1 MNKQIAIELKTF
13 AEDVANRFSRKDRE
27 GNYNNETF
35 CIQEII
41 PTSDHSAVC
50 VFEKNTGKRAVA
62 LFYYIPRGFSSGWK
76 YFFPTDSHINGFRAF
91 ELYKF
96 EVERYNYEHNFNN

>member
-1 MNKQIAIELKTF
+1 MNKQIAIELDSF
-13 AEDVANRFSRKDRE
+13 VSEIASRFSRTDRE
-27 GNYNNETF
+27 GNVNNETF
-35 CIQEII
+35 TVQEVI
-41 PTSDHSAVC
+41 PTSNHSAVC

-62 LFYYIPRGFSSGWK
+62 FLYYIPRGMSSGWK

-96 EVERYNYEHNFNN
+96 ETERHNYKKNFL

>member
-1 MNKQIAIELKTF
+1 MNKQIALELDSFSKEI
-13 AEDVANRFSRKDRE
+13 AERFSRKDRD
-27 GNYNNETF
+27 GNINGESF
-35 CIQEII
+35 SVQEVI

-62 LFYYIPRGFSSGWK
+62 FLYYIPRGMSSGWK

-96 EVERYNYEHNFNN
+96 EIERYNYKHNFK